1 MNNSVLGKTKEKCYK
16 SVKKTKE
23 KVQRHGT
30 LNLKQQKKKERFGI
44 TTKLSYYKDFHR
56 KLIDYRNKKNFRI
69 SLFI

>member
-1 MNNSVLGKTKEKCYK
+1 ML
-16 SVKKTKE
+16 KKTKE
-23 KVQRHGT
+23 KVRRHET
-30 LNLKQQKKKERFGI
+30 LNLKQQKKMERFGI